1 VHGHGGSAA
10 AEEENL
16 ILGIRESGM
25 NEETDG
31 KRSSRFT
38 IYRGADAKNYAEHNV
53 MPLAGLTATMAEG
66 LKAYQAGGGGEGQVV
81 KLLYGAPGFSLTHVW
96 FKSAYP
102 LPVHSHN
109 CDCLYYIISGSVQI
123 GRETLSAGDGFFIGA
138 DVAYTYVPGPQGVE
152 VLEFRNTDTFNISF
166 KSDSKE
172 TWEKAA
178 ATLTAQRAA
187 WSQEPPPSQ
196 AP

>member
-1 VHGHGGSAA
+1 VHGDGGSSAS
-10 AEEENL
+10 EKENL
-16 ILGIRESGM
+16 IATTQESGM
-25 NEETDG
+25 SEEMDG
-31 KRSSRFT
+31 KRSARFA
-38 IYRGADAKNYAEHNV
+38 IYRGTDAKNYAEHDV
-53 MPLAGLTATMAEG
+53 MPLEGLTPAMTEG
-66 LKAYQAGGGGEGQVV
+66 LKAYQGAGGGVV

-96 FKSAYP
+96 FKSGYP

-109 CDCLYYIISGSVQI
+109 CDCLYYIISGSVQV

-138 DVAYTYVPGPQGVE
+138 DVAYTYVPGPRGVE

-172 TWEKAA
+172 TWLKAA
-178 ATLTAQRAA
+178 ATLAAHRAA
-187 WSQEPPPSQ
+187 WSHEPPPSQ

>member
-1 VHGHGGSAA
+1 
-10 AEEENL
+10 
-16 ILGIRESGM
+16 M

-53 MPLAGLTATMAEG
+53 MPLEGLTPTMVEGLTA
-66 LKAYQAGGGGEGQVV
+66 YQGAGAGDGQVV
-81 KLLYGAPGFSLTHVW
+81 KLLYAAPGFSLTHVW
-96 FKSAYP
+96 FKSGYP

-109 CDCLYYIISGSVQI
+109 CDCLYYIVSGSLQM
-123 GRETLSAGDGFFIGA
+123 GRETLSSGDGFFIGA

-172 TWEKAA
+172 AWEKAA
-178 ATLTAQRAA
+178 AILAA
-187 WSQEPPPSQ
+187 HRSGWSRELPPGRT
-196 AP
+196 